1 MISKDLTSNIIKQH
15 HKNNSNAN
23 ATYIKNEIKEIKL
36 QQHQGK
42 LSKLQNNLN
51 DNQRRLLELNQ
62 EQVASSWLNTLQIP
76 GESYD
81 VIEMAILASD
91 LDQIRVGSPKD
102 DN

>member
-15 HKNNSNAN
+15 RKHNSNAN

-36 QQHQGK
+36 QQHQDK

-91 LDQIRVGSPKD
+91 LDQIRVGSPKN

>member
-15 HKNNSNAN
+15 HKHNSNAN

-91 LDQIRVGSPKD
+91 LDQIRVGSPKN

>member
-91 LDQIRVGSPKD
+91 LDQIRVGSPKN